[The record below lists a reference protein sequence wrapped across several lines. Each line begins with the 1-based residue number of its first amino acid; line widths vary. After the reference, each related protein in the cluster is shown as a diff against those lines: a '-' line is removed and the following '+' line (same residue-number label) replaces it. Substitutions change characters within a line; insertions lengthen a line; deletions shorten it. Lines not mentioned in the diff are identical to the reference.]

1 MDPLQDSQESQ
12 IPQDNNF
19 TVDNNTNFESF
30 SLSGIQILDLSLPP
44 EILVELQIYI
54 YHEQYRKKIKEKRK
68 ELVKRLKEEIRD
80 NNTLR
85 EVCRNRRRHKGIIE
99 ILAANGL
106 DTKTLTKDTQFQ
118 RCLGEEWIFSYKY
131 LYSLS
136 FSYQTFPMTSP
147 FFPKTEPV
155 NFSFYPTLNNDPES
169 PKISEESSSGWDSP
183 IQPYQTIDPAD
194 LNNSNGLRLVRND
207 NGVITYQTFDPDFIP
222 PPLYP
227 EKKEKK
233 IIESSLYFDL
243 VQDLVSNH
251 LVKQQ
256 IDQGLEQSRQLLA
269 RRIAVRLSPML
280 AALPTELERQG
291 LIRKYLRLQI
301 HDTYISNDQR
311 LQTLINNQYNS
322 MATTGLHPSYA
333 AQDVHL

>member
-1 MDPLQDSQESQ
+1 
-12 IPQDNNF
+12 
-19 TVDNNTNFESF
+19 
-30 SLSGIQILDLSLPP
+30 
-44 EILVELQIYI
+44 
-54 YHEQYRKKIKEKRK
+54 
-68 ELVKRLKEEIRD
+68 
-80 NNTLR
+80 
-85 EVCRNRRRHKGIIE
+85 
-99 ILAANGL
+99 
-106 DTKTLTKDTQFQ
+106 
-118 RCLGEEWIFSYKY
+118 
-131 LYSLS
+131 
-136 FSYQTFPMTSP
+136 MTSP
-147 FFPKTEPV
+147 FFSKTEPV
-155 NFSFYPTLNNDPES
+155 NFSFYPTLNNDPKS
-169 PKISEESSSGWDSP
+169 PKVSEESSSGWDSP

-194 LNNSNGLRLVRND
+194 LNNSNSPRLVRND

-291 LIRKYLRLQI
+291 LICKYLHLQI
-301 HDTYISNDQR
+301 HNTYISNDQR
-311 LQTLINNQYNS
+311 LQTLINNHFNS
-322 MATTGLHPSYA
+322 MVTTSLHPSYA

>member
-131 LYSLS
+131 LYFFIILLS
-136 FSYQTFPMTSP
+136 DFPNDFTI
-147 FFPKTEPV
+147 FLKNRTCQ
-155 NFSFYPTLNNDPES
+155 FSFYPTLNNDPES
-169 PKISEESSSGWDSP
+169 PKISEESSSSWDSP
-183 IQPYQTIDPAD
+183 IQQYQTIDPAD
-194 LNNSNGLRLVRND
+194 LNNSNGPRLVRND
-207 NGVITYQTFDPDFIP
+207 NDVITYQTFDPDFIP

-243 VQDLVSNH
+243 V
-251 LVKQQ
+251 
-256 IDQGLEQSRQLLA
+256 
-269 RRIAVRLSPML
+269 
-280 AALPTELERQG
+280 
-291 LIRKYLRLQI
+291 
-301 HDTYISNDQR
+301 
-311 LQTLINNQYNS
+311 
-322 MATTGLHPSYA
+322 
-333 AQDVHL
+333 